1 MIRKRT
7 ERSLQ
12 DKIVHFIK
20 IKWIFLLFL
29 TLVVTLFLIKE
40 PSFYLLLSLGVIS
53 FLVLFHL
60 TYSLYAKRDQVFPN
74 FLVVVLDI
82 LSLNIIIFL
91 NKGFILEFAPYL
103 YSLLIIEDWILRN
116 QKGSFFKGSFFLTT
130 FFSILY
136 LLIASFSLEGTGLRY
151 YELRYYEVIPQV
163 GFLYLVSFLLWYLS
177 KQKEMVLQE
186 KNALI
191 DNLYHL
197 NKILAK
203 DKNEIETYNQSL
215 EERLKSQSIMINQDI
230 LKDEKRE
237 IIGVIEAFNDISKFK
252 EMDEADAET
261 NSLLFH
267 ELKTS
272 LTIIKGY
279 VAVLLSEKLGKITQ
293 AQRNRLTRIEQQ
305 VNSLNNMSNNLLELP
320 KIGLDKISLEKVS
333 LSKIIRETVD
343 IFKEE
348 FKKKELDFKLKEDQD
363 SYYIL
368 GDEPSLERVFVNL
381 IDNAIKYTPFKGKI
395 RLELK
400 GGEDEIKVYLTNTG
414 LGILPEEL
422 PKVFDKFFRS
432 SLVSKDEKG
441 IGLGL
446 NIVKKIL
453 DLHQALIEV
462 SSEVNK
468 SSQFC
473 LRFKKIR
480 VK

>member
-91 NKGFILEFAPYL
+91 NKESILGFAPYL
-103 YSLLIIEDWILRN
+103 CSLLIIEDWILRN
-116 QKGSFFKGSFFLTT
+116 QKGSFFLTT

-136 LLIASFSLEGTGLRY
+136 LLIASFSLEGPGLRY

-197 NKILAK
+197 NKALAK
-203 DKNEIETYNQSL
+203 DKDEIETYNQSL
-215 EERLKSQSIMINQDI
+215 EERLKSQSIMINQAT

-237 IIGVIEAFNDISKFK
+237 IVGVIEAFNDISKFK
-252 EMDEADAET
+252 EMDEVDAET

-279 VAVLLSEKLGKITQ
+279 AVILLSEKLGKITQ
-293 AQRNRLTRIEQQ
+293 AQRNRLTKIEQQ

-363 SYYIL
+363 SYCIL

-432 SLVSKDEKG
+432 SLVSKDKKG

-473 LRFKKIR
+473 LRFKR
-480 VK
+480 LG